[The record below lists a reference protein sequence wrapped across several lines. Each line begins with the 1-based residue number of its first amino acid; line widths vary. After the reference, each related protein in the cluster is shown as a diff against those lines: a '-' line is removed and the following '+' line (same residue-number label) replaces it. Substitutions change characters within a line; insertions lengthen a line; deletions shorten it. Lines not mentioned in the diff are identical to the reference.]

1 MYLAKVKYQIGTYSG
16 EININ
21 SNEDDYDYIIARAK
35 RVLRNKTSMSMYY
48 EHYEVVSVSE
58 IN

>member
-48 EHYEVVSVSE
+48 EYYEVVSVSE